1 MTGNIDNSRKKKIHI
16 LITLAVMV
24 FIFVQSALPGYLSGA
39 ESGMVVSFIRW
50 FANVTGLS
58 GLAELD
64 ADTIHIVV
72 RKLAHF
78 FEYMLL
84 GGCLMVNAHDWYE
97 ERGTHI
103 AYAGGLQ
110 STWRLVFIAWIIG
123 VMYATTDEIHQ
134 LFVSDRAGS
143 PRDVCIDSAG
153 AAIGAVLM
161 HILWLRRN
169 RSDKHNRESAG

>member
-1 MTGNIDNSRKKKIHI
+1 MTSNIDNSRKKKIHI

-50 FANVTGLS
+50 FASVTGLS

-97 ERGTHI
+97 ERKTHT
-103 AYAGGLQ
+103 AYAGGQ
-110 STWRLVFIAWIIG
+110 RSTWRLTFIAWIIG
-123 VMYATTDEIHQ
+123 VIYASTDEIHQ
-134 LFVSDRAGS
+134 LFVADRAGS

-153 AAIGAVLM
+153 VAIGAILM
-161 HILWLRRN
+161 HLLWLRCN
-169 RSDKHNRESAG
+169 RREDHFREPAG